1 MGAGKSLGSGPWRRK
16 LAYPP
21 SFLQDRA
28 GSGLS
33 PQLAVLE
40 ATLRDPFLDP
50 HASQKL
56 PGLRCRHLL
65 SKSFFPYPTHSSLGE
80 GAAALT
86 PLWGADGDG

>member
-1 MGAGKSLGSGPWRRK
+1 MAPGGGDWPTH
-16 LAYPP
+16 PP
-21 SFLQDRA
+21 SCRA
-28 GSGLS
+28 GLDQACLS

-56 PGLRCRHLL
+56 PGLRGRHLL
-65 SKSFFPYPTHSSLGE
+65 SKSFFPYPPHSSLGE